1 MENILENIIIYD
13 VSATITQDER
23 NHEATFDP
31 DRDMDDSESEVDG
44 TDELALVLV
53 YLDINIYQPLVTVVR
68 GASLTQY

>member
-13 VSATITQDER
+13 VSATITQDVR